1 MLKLFFK
8 FSGLPCSCVR
18 APSVHRSG
26 FVFILLSQPWRDY
39 IWMVL
44 HSLRSLPS
52 VQTHVLFRGVK
63 LSAADLGAEYRTG
76 ECFLWSGFTSTTT
89 TIESTQKFLGFVF
102 LAWVLIRGDRS
113 PRRSCAKPPACQC
126 HPHAN
131 ATRMPMPRARVLL
144 GPTRP
149 IITLIR
155 APTSVF
161 CVVAAHFTSTGRR
174 PHTLYPQHDAAD
186 WNGPSAVFAAPGR
199 ERGAFAAQSRV
210 RSRGGP
216 SQRRWT
222 YNAAVP
228 AGHGGGQPA
237 GLHLM
242 HLLAVVRVLAVEYS

>member
-131 ATRMPMPRARVLL
+131 AKGACPSGSHPPDHHTHPCANFGVLRCC
-144 GPTRP
+144 GPLHVYRSAT
-149 IITLIR
+149 
-155 APTSVF
+155 
-161 CVVAAHFTSTGRR
+161 AHSLSST
-174 PHTLYPQHDAAD
+174 
-186 WNGPSAVFAAPGR
+186 
-199 ERGAFAAQSRV
+199 
-210 RSRGGP
+210 
-216 SQRRWT
+216 
-222 YNAAVP
+222 
-228 AGHGGGQPA
+228 
-237 GLHLM
+237 
-242 HLLAVVRVLAVEYS
+242 